1 MRSSLNTASLLL
13 RKKTPSLLVED
24 SRPDLLPAG
33 PTDRHDVRIT
43 VAEPGRRRGLIDTLL
58 RATATAEPDPWAALA
73 EDRSPHGFTLEA
85 ADDDAPIGRLGVS
98 LDGPRSLPADDAFGP
113 ELNALRRQGRR
124 LCQFT
129 RLGFDPTTAS
139 LRVLGRLFHLA
150 CLVAHRQRGFDTLL
164 IEVAPR
170 QVLAYEHMLGL
181 HVIGS
186 QRVNWRSRAP
196 AVLLSGAFATIGE
209 QMALHAERADGVTA
223 ARSLLPFGYAPPE
236 EMAVLARLRALP
248 VTSAR

>member
-13 RKKTPSLLVED
+13 RKKAPSLLVED

-33 PTDRHDVRIT
+33 PTGRRETRIT

-58 RATATAEPDPWAALA
+58 RAATSAETDNWAALA

-85 ADDDAPIGRLGVS
+85 TDDDTPVGRLGVS
-98 LDGPRSLPADDAFGP
+98 LDGARRLAADDAFGA
-113 ELNALRRQGRR
+113 ELNALRAQGHR
-124 LCQFT
+124 LCQFS
-129 RLGFDPTTAS
+129 RLGFDPTTATR
-139 LRVLGRLFHLA
+139 RVLGTLFHLA
-150 CLVAHRQRGFDTLL
+150 CLVAHRQRRFDTLL

-170 QVLAYEHMLGL
+170 QVLVYEHMLGL

-196 AVLLSGAFATIGE
+196 TVLLSAAFTRIGE
-209 QMALHAERADGVTA
+209 QMAVHAANADAGPA
-223 ARSLLPFGYAPPE
+223 ARSLLPFGYTPDE
-236 EMAVLARLRALP
+236 EARVLQRLRALP
-248 VTSAR
+248 RGAAR